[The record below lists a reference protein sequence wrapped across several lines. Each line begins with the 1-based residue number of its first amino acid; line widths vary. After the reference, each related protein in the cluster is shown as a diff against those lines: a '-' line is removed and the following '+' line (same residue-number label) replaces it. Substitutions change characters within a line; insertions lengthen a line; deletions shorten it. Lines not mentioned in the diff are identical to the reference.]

1 MIFKIKND
9 NYKSFDVFKDN
20 VLTPRSYF
28 IPFSSPE
35 EMAKTDI
42 RTERYS
48 SSMVD
53 CLSGEWDFI
62 YYKRESDLP
71 SELDTDTA
79 RFDRVVVPSVWQHTG
94 YEKPYYLNS
103 RYPVKPNP
111 PEIPVDGPVGVY
123 HRVFDVDNLDKC

>member
-79 RFDRVVVPSVWQHTG
+79 SFDRVVVPSVWQHTG
-94 YEKPYYLNS
+94 YES
-103 RYPVKPNP
+103 RTIL
-111 PEIPVDGPVGVY
+111 IPVIPLSPT
-123 HRVFDVDNLDKC
+123 RLKSR